1 MTEIITGKVNWDWWS
16 GTAATG
22 NPFKRTGTDVKIKS
36 SKTSTRNRIK
46 TFGWRNTA
54 KFYFTEFKDI
64 FNVLASVTILPKI
77 PNKNP
82 ITQNPIQSEIADQ
95 LNNINNPK
103 DEKQK
108 KIIKV
113 EEPEEDSDAAT
124 KNYVDKLGV
133 FTSSGDVVSN
143 GFITVTD
150 SAGTSRKLMVR
161 A

>member
-1 MTEIITGKVNWDWWS
+1 MVTWDWWNS
-16 GTAATG
+16 GEEG
-22 NPFKRTGTDVKIKS
+22 MKRFS
-36 SKTSTRNRIK
+36 AELQSTQTQPRKFLTVRKRIQ

-54 KFYFTEFKDI
+54 KFYFTEIKNI
-64 FNVLASVTILPKI
+64 FEPLASQIPFLKETTILI
-77 PNKNP
+77 
-82 ITQNPIQSEIADQ
+82 NPIQSEIADQ

-124 KNYVDKLGV
+124 KHSSERQGV
-133 FTSSGDVVSN
+133 FTATGDVVSN
-143 GFITVTD
+143 GNLTVRD
-150 SAGTSRKLMVR
+150 SSGVVRKIMTT